1 MDTLNSSCWVDKNAC
16 AALCQLVLED
26 RRGGSTA
33 GIRRP
38 RLPPVLWS
46 QHVAPFLRFEG
57 PLPNMLYVFG
67 GRNRQLGPVDS
78 VEMLDT
84 WNGQWVQCPDMPVR
98 RAGSAA
104 AALPDGR
111 MLVVGGYDERGI
123 AEGLLSTCDLYN
135 PVTECWEK
143 GGAAPLLRARWGH
156 GCAVLGGKVYAVGGC
171 SLRAHAQSRDAS
183 METLRSCE
191 VYDPELNAWESCAS
205 LKIGRSGA
213 RLVNLGDSRLAAVGG
228 CDDVFGRAETQATVE
243 LFDVTAKCWT
253 LLDLRLSEPRT
264 SAAISAIDDTH
275 IFVAG
280 GAPSRATAEVY
291 QVPLPN
297 DQEDEAEKTF
307 DHENFA
313 AVIEMA
319 DGRMGC
325 QAAMISLPRKGSDY
339 PQTENRCVLVIGGE
353 RCDEVGEH
361 PLPRVKQLSS
371 VAAFDLDAGVWRE
384 ESVVPSMSIPRTT
397 VALCSG
403 SGRVASARLK

>member
-1 MDTLNSSCWVDKNAC
+1 
-16 AALCQLVLED
+16 
-26 RRGGSTA
+26 
-33 GIRRP
+33 
-38 RLPPVLWS
+38 
-46 QHVAPFLRFEG
+46 
-57 PLPNMLYVFG
+57 
-67 GRNRQLGPVDS
+67 
-78 VEMLDT
+78 
-84 WNGQWVQCPDMPVR
+84 
-98 RAGSAA
+98 
-104 AALPDGR
+104 
-111 MLVVGGYDERGI
+111 
-123 AEGLLSTCDLYN
+123 
-135 PVTECWEK
+135 
-143 GGAAPLLRARWGH
+143 
-156 GCAVLGGKVYAVGGC
+156 
-171 SLRAHAQSRDAS
+171 

-191 VYDPELNAWESCAS
+191 VYDPETNAWAPCAS

-243 LFDVTAKCWT
+243 LFDVSVGSWT

-264 SAAISAIDDTH
+264 SAAISAIDDTR

-291 QVPLPN
+291 QVPLPR
-297 DQEDEAEKTF
+297 DTEDESENEVEKVCGA
-307 DHENFA
+307 ENFA
-313 AVIEMA
+313 AVMEMT

-371 VAAFDLDAGVWRE
+371 VAAFDLDAGAWRE
-384 ESVVPSMSIPRTT
+384 DSIVPSMSIPRTT

-403 SGRVASARLK
+403 SGRVASARLR

>member
-1 MDTLNSSCWVDKNAC
+1 
-16 AALCQLVLED
+16 
-26 RRGGSTA
+26 
-33 GIRRP
+33 
-38 RLPPVLWS
+38 
-46 QHVAPFLRFEG
+46 
-57 PLPNMLYVFG
+57 
-67 GRNRQLGPVDS
+67 
-78 VEMLDT
+78 
-84 WNGQWVQCPDMPVR
+84 MPVR

-111 MLVVGGYDERGI
+111 LLVVGGYDERGI
-123 AEGLLSTCDLYN
+123 AEGLLSSCDVYD
-135 PVTECWEK
+135 PFTESWQK
-143 GGAAPLLRARWGH
+143 SGIAPLLRARWGH
-156 GCAVLGGKVYAVGGC
+156 GCAVLGGKVYCVGGC

-191 VYDPELNAWESCAS
+191 VYDPETRIWAPCAP
-205 LKIGRSGA
+205 LQIGRSGA

-243 LFDVTAKCWT
+243 LFDVSVGSWN

-291 QVPLPN
+291 QVPLLGN
-297 DQEDEAEKTF
+297 REGETEAEKICE
-307 DHENFA
+307 DENFA
-313 AVIEMA
+313 AVMEMT

-371 VAAFDLDAGVWRE
+371 VAAFDLDAGAWRE
-384 ESVVPSMSIPRTT
+384 DSIVPSMSIPRTT